1 MIAAILRFSLIQRL
15 MVVLVTLGISAA
27 GLWSFNTLPIDAF
40 PDISAPQVQIIIKAP
55 GMSPS
60 EVEQR
65 ITFPIE
71 MEMQGIPGQTVLR
84 STTKYAL
91 SVIVVDFEDDM
102 DIYLARNLVTER
114 LNQVWD
120 SLPADIEGGL
130 APITTPLGEIF
141 MYRIISNNSGDGSG
155 KSYSNQELRS
165 LQDWVIRPHLRKVE
179 GVADVNSLGGE
190 VRTYEVVIKPKTL
203 VKHGISIDE
212 IEHALME
219 SNRNAGGDRI
229 NQNDEVLLVRTV
241 GKLND
246 MDDIKNITVRT
257 RYGEPIHI
265 SDIAEVRI
273 GSMTRYGAVTADGE
287 GEVVTGL
294 VLLRK
299 GANSLQTV
307 AETRKALETLK
318 AILPEGVSIESF
330 YDRTELITKAVW
342 TVEKA
347 LGEAVVLVLLVLI
360 IMLGDIRSALTVAL
374 ILPLTVLFTFIM
386 MKLFN
391 VSANL
396 MSLGGLA
403 IAIGILVDAAVVVV
417 ENIHSHFSKAPAGV
431 NKLHLVYR
439 AVLEVSSPV
448 ISGILII
455 VAVFLPLF
463 SLTGLEGKMF
473 SPLAITITFALIGSL
488 IMSLTVIPVL
498 ASFFMKLHVQ
508 NRSIEQAKKQDDME
522 QDDEKHSEAK
532 NVDTDGRLMRVLKI
546 IYLPAMNWALRY
558 RKTAVGLA
566 LVALLATA
574 TLFPHIGKEFMP
586 IMDEGS
592 TVILLEKDPSIT
604 LEKSLEMDAP
614 IQKAMMEL
622 PEVIGVTSRTG
633 ADELRMDPMGL
644 HQTDNFLVTKPQ
656 AEWDISLQQFQENLR
671 EKLAAFDNV
680 DYAFSQPIDMRV
692 SEMLTGVRSAM
703 AIKLYGDDLVVLE
716 QKAIEIEQ
724 LVNNITGAVDVFRAD
739 ISGQKYLQIDI
750 NQDVISGYGIHVEDI
765 NRLVETAV
773 GGQVVTELL
782 ENNRRVGILVRYQ
795 EKDRSSAA
803 AIKKMLVSLPNGTK
817 VSLGHLAE
825 VTVVDGPVQI
835 IRESAKRLV
844 VIQSNVEARD
854 VVGFVEEVRLKIEE
868 EVDLP
873 TGYYVTFG
881 GQFENQQRASNRL
894 ALVVPVAIVLIFF
907 MLFTTFR
914 SLLQAGVI
922 ILNIPFAMI
931 GGVVSLYFSG
941 LYLSVPASVGFITL
955 FGVAVLNGVVMVS
968 YFNQL
973 RQSGLS
979 IQQSVRQGAER
990 RLRPVLMTAMIASFG
1005 LLPLLTATGPG
1016 SELQQP
1022 LAVVVIGGL
1031 FTSTI
1036 LTLVLL
1042 PALYAWVEE
1051 ALEKKIRVKK
1061 VEAST

>member
-1 MIAAILRFSLIQRL
+1 MIAAILRFALVQRL
-15 MVVLVTLGISAA
+15 MIVLLALGISAA
-27 GLWSFNTLPIDAF
+27 GIWSFKNLPIDAF
-40 PDISAPQVQIIIKAP
+40 PDISSPQVQIIIKAN

-91 SVIVVDFEDDM
+91 SVIVVDFNDAT
-102 DIYLARNLVTER
+102 DIYLARSLVTER

-120 SLPADIEGGL
+120 SLPDGVEGGL

-141 MYRIISNNSGDGSG
+141 MYRIIGEN
-155 KSYSNQELRS
+155 YTNQELRS

-179 GVADVNSLGGE
+179 GVAEVNSLGGE
-190 VRTYEVVIKPKTL
+190 VRNYEVVIKPDAL
-203 VKHGISIDE
+203 VQHGISIDQ
-212 IEHALME
+212 IERAL
-219 SNRNAGGDRI
+219 SRNNRNAGGDRI
-229 NQNDEVLLVRTV
+229 NRNNEVLLVRTV
-241 GKLND
+241 GKLNN

-257 RYGEPIHI
+257 RHGVPVHI
-265 SDIAEVRI
+265 SDVAEVRN
-273 GSMTRYGAVTADGE
+273 GSMTRYGAVTANGD

-299 GANSLQTV
+299 GANSLRAVEGTKV
-307 AETRKALETLK
+307 ALESLK
-318 AILPEGVSIESF
+318 NILPEGVTIEPF
-330 YDRTELITKAVW
+330 YDRTDLITKAVW

-347 LGEAVVLVLLVLI
+347 LGEAVILVLLVLI
-360 IMLGDIRSALTVAL
+360 VMLGDIRSALTVAV
-374 ILPLTVLFTFIM
+374 ILPLSVLFTFIM
-386 MKLFN
+386 MSLFN

-417 ENIHSHFSKAPAGV
+417 ENIHTQFSNASKGV
-431 NKLHLVYR
+431 SRLHLVYR
-439 AVLEVSSPV
+439 AVLEVSTPV

-455 VAVFLPLF
+455 IAVFLPIF

-488 IMSLTVIPVL
+488 ILSLTVIPVL
-498 ASFFMKLHVQ
+498 ASFMMKTH
-508 NRSIEQAKKQDDME
+508 EHAE
-522 QDDEKHSEAK
+522 ESEGK
-532 NVDTDGRLMRVLKI
+532 LMQGLKS
-546 IYLPAMNWALRY
+546 IYLPVMNWALNK
-558 RKTAVGLA
+558 RKTAVTIA
-566 LVALLATA
+566 LVALIAALS
-574 TLFPHIGKEFMP
+574 LFPFIGKEFMP
-586 IMDEGS
+586 IMDEGN
-592 TVILLEKDPSIT
+592 TVILLEKDVSIT

-644 HQTDNFLVTKPQ
+644 NQTDNFLVTKPRE
-656 AEWDISLQQFQENLR
+656 EWTISLHEFQENLR
-671 EKLAAFDNV
+671 EKLSRFDNI

-703 AIKLYGDDLVVLE
+703 AIKLYGDDLKVLE
-716 QKAIEIEQ
+716 QKAIEIEK
-724 LVNNITGAVDVFRAD
+724 LVNNIKGAVDVFRGN

-750 NQDVISGYGIHVEDI
+750 HQKVISRYGVNVEDI
-765 NRLVETAV
+765 NQLVETAV
-773 GGQVVTELL
+773 GGRVITELL
-782 ENNRRVGILVRYQ
+782 ENNRRVGVLMRYD
-795 EKDRSSAA
+795 EKYRTSPD
-803 AIKKMLVSLPNGTK
+803 AIEKMLVTLPNGNK
-817 VSLGHLAE
+817 VSLGTLAKIS
-825 VTVVDGPVQI
+825 VVDGPVQI
-835 IRESAKRLV
+835 IRESAKRQV
-844 VIQSNVEARD
+844 VIQSNVDARD
-854 VVGFVEEVRLKIEE
+854 VVSFVDEVRSSIESK
-868 EVDLP
+868 VKLP
-873 TGYYVTFG
+873 PGYYVTFG
-881 GQFENQQRASNRL
+881 GQFENQQRAAQRL
-894 ALVVPVAIVLIFF
+894 SLVVPIAIVLIFF

-914 SLLQAGVI
+914 SLSQAGLI
-922 ILNIPFAMI
+922 IMNIPFAMI
-931 GGVVSLYFSG
+931 GGVVSLYLSG

-1005 LLPLLTATGPG
+1005 LLPLLVATGPG

-1031 FTSTI
+1031 FSSTL
-1036 LTLVLL
+1036 LTLILL
-1042 PALYAWVEE
+1042 PTLYAWLEE
-1051 ALEKKIRVKK
+1051 KMEKNAEKQ
-1061 VEAST
+1061 S

>member
-15 MVVLVTLGISAA
+15 MVVLVTLGLSAA
-27 GLWSFNTLPIDAF
+27 GFWSFKNLPIDAF

-55 GMSPS
+55 GMSPT

-65 ITFPIE
+65 ITFPVE

-91 SVIVVDFEDDM
+91 SVIVVDFEDDV

-120 SLPADIEGGL
+120 SLPVDIEGGL

-141 MYRIISNNSGDGSG
+141 MYRIIGDNF
-155 KSYSNQELRS
+155 SNQELRS

-190 VRTYEVVIKPKTL
+190 VRNYEVAIKPGSL
-203 VKHGISIDE
+203 VEHGISIDE
-212 IEHALME
+212 IEHALMQ

-229 NQNDEVLLVRTV
+229 NRNNEVLLVRTV
-241 GKLND
+241 GKLNNI
-246 MDDIKNITVRT
+246 DDIKNITVRT
-257 RYGEPIHI
+257 RYGEPLHI
-265 SDIAEVRI
+265 SDVAEVRV
-273 GSMTRYGAVTADGE
+273 GSMTRYGAVTADGK

-299 GANSLQTV
+299 GANSLKTV
-307 AETRKALETLK
+307 AGTKEALESLK
-318 AILPEGVSIESF
+318 NILPEGVSIESF
-330 YDRTELITKAVW
+330 YDRTQLITKAVW

-347 LGEAVVLVLLVLI
+347 LAEAVVLVLLVLI

-374 ILPLTVLFTFIM
+374 ILPLSVLFTFIM

-417 ENIHSHFSKAPAGV
+417 ENIHTQFSKAPKGV
-431 NKLHLVYR
+431 DRLHLIYR
-439 AVLEVSSPV
+439 AVMEVSSPV

-488 IMSLTVIPVL
+488 LLSLTVIPVL
-498 ASFFMKLHVQ
+498 ASFFM
-508 NRSIEQAKKQDDME
+508 RSHETDHAVE
-522 QDDEKHSEAK
+522 DE
-532 NVDTDGRLMRVLKI
+532 GRLMRFLKF
-546 IYLPAMNWALRY
+546 IYLPVMNLALRY
-558 RKTAVGLA
+558 RKTAVGIA
-566 LVALLATA
+566 IAALLATA
-574 TLFPHIGKEFMP
+574 TLFPYIGKEFMP

-592 TVILLEKDPSIT
+592 TVILLEKDPGIT

-644 HQTDNFLVTKPQ
+644 NQTDNFLVTTPQ
-656 AEWDISLQQFQENLR
+656 DEWGISLPQFQENLR
-671 EKLAAFDNV
+671 EKLSQFENV

-703 AIKLYGDDLVVLE
+703 AIKLYGDELSMLE
-716 QKAIEIEQ
+716 EKAKEIEV
-724 LVNNITGAVDVFRAD
+724 LVKSIDGAVDVFRTD

-750 NQDVISGYGIHVEDI
+750 NQKVISRYGIHAEDI
-765 NRLVETAV
+765 NALVETAI
-773 GGQVVTELL
+773 GGRVVTELL
-782 ENNRRVGILVRYQ
+782 EDNRRVGILMRYQ
-795 EKDRSSAA
+795 EKSRSSPE
-803 AIKKMLVSLPNGTK
+803 AIEKMLISLPNGTK

-825 VTVVDGPVQI
+825 VKVVDGPVQV
-835 IRESAKRLV
+835 IRESARRQV
-844 VIQSNVEARD
+844 VIQSNVDGRD
-854 VVGFVEEVRLKIEE
+854 VVGFVDEVRNSIQNN
-868 EVDLP
+868 VILP

-881 GQFENQQRASNRL
+881 GQFENQQRAAKRL
-894 ALVVPVAIVLIFF
+894 ALVVPIAILLIFF

-931 GGVVSLYFSG
+931 GGVVSLYASG

-979 IQQSVRQGAER
+979 IQDSVRKGAER

-1005 LLPLLTATGPG
+1005 LLPLLAATGPG
-1016 SELQQP
+1016 SELQRP

-1036 LTLVLL
+1036 LTLILL
-1042 PALYAWVEE
+1042 PTLYAWVEE
-1051 ALEKKIRVKK
+1051 KLQKKL
-1061 VEAST
+1061 EASS

>member
-15 MVVLVTLGISAA
+15 MILLVTLGISAA
-27 GLWSFNTLPIDAF
+27 GLWSFKTLPIDAF
-40 PDISAPQVQIIIKAP
+40 PDISAPQVQIIIKAN
-55 GMSPS
+55 GMSPT

-71 MEMQGIPGQTVLR
+71 MEMQGVPGQTVLR

-141 MYRIISNNSGDGSG
+141 MYRIKGEA
-155 KSYSNQELRS
+155 YSNQELRS

-190 VRTYEVVIKPKTL
+190 VRNYEVVIKPKAL
-203 VKHGISIDE
+203 IKHGISIDE

-265 SDIAEVRI
+265 SDVAEVRV

-299 GANSLQTV
+299 GANSLRTV
-307 AETRKALETLK
+307 AETKKALQSLTS
-318 AILPEGVSIESF
+318 ILPEGVSIESF

-347 LGEAVVLVLLVLI
+347 LAEAVVLVLLVLI

-417 ENIHSHFSKAPAGV
+417 ENIHTHFSKAPPGV
-431 NKLHLVYR
+431 NRLHLVYR

-473 SPLAITITFALIGSL
+473 TPLAITITFALIGSL
-488 IMSLTVIPVL
+488 VMSLTVIPVL
-498 ASFFMKLHVQ
+498 ASFFMKVHVQ
-508 NRSIEQAKKQDDME
+508 SDSEDQAKQ
-522 QDDEKHSEAK
+522 
-532 NVDTDGRLMRVLKI
+532 TDGRLMRVLKI
-546 IYLPAMNWALRY
+546 IYLPVMNWALRY

-566 LVALLATA
+566 LVALFATA

-644 HQTDNFLVTKPQ
+644 NQTDNFLVTKPRE
-656 AEWDISLQQFQENLR
+656 EWNISLQQFQENLR
-671 EKLAAFDNV
+671 EKLAPFENV

-703 AIKLYGDDLVVLE
+703 AIKLYGDDLAVLE

-724 LVNNITGAVDVFRAD
+724 LVNTISGAIDVFRTD

-773 GGQVVTELL
+773 GGRVVSEML

-795 EKDRSSAA
+795 EKDRSSPA

-835 IRESAKRLV
+835 IRESAKRQV
-844 VIQSNVEARD
+844 VIQSNVEGRD
-854 VVGFVEEVRLKIEE
+854 VVSFVEDVSRNIEE
-868 EVDLP
+868 KVDLP

-881 GQFENQQRASNRL
+881 GQFENQQRASDRL
-894 ALVVPVAIVLIFF
+894 ALVVPIAIVLIFF

-931 GGVVSLYFSG
+931 GGVVSLYYSG

-1036 LTLVLL
+1036 LTLILL

-1051 ALEKKIRVKK
+1051 ALEKRALNKSAQEKK
-1061 VEAST
+1061 EEVLA